1 MKIRRYGLAFSSFCR
16 FAAVGEVLEFEAGR
30 ETPSPERRD
39 DIQEVL
45 NDRSAMRRAEERL
58 QDLPLSRRVVRAAH
72 EVLLS
77 GVRGAEK
84 SPGAYRRAPNRV
96 GPPGCAIDAAAFVP
110 TGADR
115 LVDAM
120 SAWERD
126 IRHGAP

>member
-1 MKIRRYGLAFSSFCR
+1 M
-16 FAAVGEVLEFEAGR
+16 GEVPEFEAGR

-45 NDRSAMRRAEERL
+45 NDRSAMRRAERGCKTCHF
-58 QDLPLSRRVVRAAH
+58 P
-72 EVLLS
+72 S
-77 GVRGAEK
+77 GPSGPRTK
-84 SPGAYRRAPNRV
+84 CCSPA
-96 GPPGCAIDAAAFVP
+96 CAIDAAAFVP

-126 IRHGAP
+126 IHHDAP

>member
-1 MKIRRYGLAFSSFCR
+1 M
-16 FAAVGEVLEFEAGR
+16 GEVLEFEAGR

-45 NDRSAMRRAEERL
+45 NDRSAMRRAEERP
-58 QDLPLSRRVVRAAH
+58 QDLPLSQRVVRAAH

-77 GVRGAEK
+77 GMRGAGK
-84 SPGAYRRAPNRV
+84 PPGACRRAPNRV
-96 GPPGCAIDAAAFVP
+96 GPPGCAIDSAAFVP

-126 IRHGAP
+126 VRHGAP